1 MSSVEIESIEAF
13 ERVVADPPSVP
24 VVVQGLDL
32 SGRATGLTAL
42 LDRSMRVVLF
52 GCALDDACTRA
63 AREKNAIVV
72 PALPDLPV
80 APFRPALYTA
90 EELFAGIER
99 GYDETVD
106 AHAYR
111 WFKEHEQSGDL
122 LAATA
127 QALHDASISDALE
140 EALAGARVAGVM
152 GGHALL
158 RGTPEYAQA
167 VRLGQGLA
175 DAGFVVATGG
185 GPGAMEAANL
195 GGYLCGKGPAA
206 VEEACGIVAH
216 APSYKTDPTSWART
230 AFDAR
235 RAVGAPTEK
244 RSVGIPTW
252 FYGHEPPNA
261 FGVQIAKYFQNAVR
275 EDGLLA
281 RANAGI
287 VFLPGAAGTV
297 QEIFQDATQSYY
309 ASPGFATTMVLVNKH
324 HWTEK
329 LPAWQLLCALAKG
342 KEMEKKIH
350 LVDHVDEALA
360 IVAASAP

>member
-1 MSSVEIESIEAF
+1 MSSVEIESLVALA
-13 ERVVADPPSVP
+13 RVAADPPSVP
-24 VVVQGLDL
+24 VVLQGLDL
-32 SGRATGLTAL
+32 TGHVNELDVL
-42 LDRSMRVVLF
+42 LHHSVRVVLF
-52 GCALDDACTRA
+52 GCVLDDACVERA
-63 AREKNAIVV
+63 RDKRAIVI
-72 PALPDLPV
+72 PSLPDLPFR
-80 APFRPALYTA
+80 PFRPSLYEA
-90 EELFAGIER
+90 DELFAGLER
-99 GYDETVD
+99 GYANTVD
-106 AHAYR
+106 AQAYR

-140 EALAGARVAGVM
+140 EALAGARVVGVM

-158 RGTPEYAQA
+158 RGTEEYAHA
-167 VRLGQGLA
+167 VKLGQGLA
-175 DAGFVVATGG
+175 DAGLVVATGG

-195 GGYLCGKGPAA
+195 GGFLCGKGPAA
-206 VEEACGIVAH
+206 AAEACAIVAK
-216 APSYKTDPTSWART
+216 ATSYKLDPSSWAR
-230 AFDAR
+230 AALEAR
-235 RAVGAPTEK
+235 AHAGPPLEK

-281 RANAGI
+281 RCNAGI
-287 VFLPGAAGTV
+287 VFLAGAAGTV

-309 ASPGFATTMVLVNKH
+309 AAEGRATEMVLVGKA

-342 KEMEKKIH
+342 REMEKRIH

-360 IVAASAP
+360 FFSSPPA